1 MVKPRWMQNADK
13 KLRFE
18 AIESNIADRTTRDAR
33 MRGFLADEDARI
45 LGAGC
50 MGDRVRI
57 DCPALTTDDLK
68 RAYTEFLKLTE
79 NLKNLVDSEM
89 SAKNKI
95 LLLRH
100 GLYACN
106 KDLNDKFHRSRV
118 SYKRP

>member
-1 MVKPRWMQNADK
+1 MAKPRWMNNADK

-18 AIESNIADRTTRDAR
+18 AIESDIADRSTRDAR

-45 LGAGC
+45 FGAGC

-68 RAYTEFLKLTE
+68 RAYAEILKLTE
-79 NLKNLVDSEM
+79 KLKDLVNSEHNP
-89 SAKNKI
+89 KDKI
-95 LLLRH
+95 LLLRYA
-100 GLYACN
+100 LYGCN
-106 KDLNDKFHRSRV
+106 KDLNAKHQRARV

>member
-1 MVKPRWMQNADK
+1 MAKPRWMTNADK

-18 AIESNIADRTTRDAR
+18 AYESNIADRTTRDAR

-68 RAYTEFLKLTE
+68 RAYAELLKLTE
-79 NLKNLVDSEM
+79 TLKDLVNSQHSPKD
-89 SAKNKI
+89 KI
-95 LLLRH
+95 LLLRYA
-100 GLYACN
+100 LYGCN
-106 KDLNDKFHRSRV
+106 KDLNEKFHRSRV